1 MSWSN
6 QSPICLITKLVSVA
20 PLQFI
25 THVLVSDK
33 YWNQNLKR
41 KKKKFDIWN
50 RIRLQFW
57 NLIRFS
63 LNFGFTYIQC
73 IVFLSN
79 ILLSIFFFMF
89 MFMCI
94 FILNS
99 IKKQLLDRFYIF
111 LSISIL
117 FAIVLCVK
125 LLMTSL
131 SYKAIALGACI
142 VLTLNLL
149 IRLHIVG
156 EKSRIPPK

>member
-6 QSPICLITKLVSVA
+6 QCLICLITKLISVA
-20 PLQFI
+20 LLQFI

-33 YWNQNLKR
+33 YSN
-41 KKKKFDIWN
+41 KKNKKIDIWN

-63 LNFGFTYIQC
+63 LNFGFIYIQC

-79 ILLSIFFFMF
+79 ILLSIFFYIMF
-89 MFMCI
+89 MFM

-99 IKKQLLDRFYIF
+99 IKKLLDRFSIF
-111 LSISIL
+111 LSVSIL

-125 LLMTSL
+125 LL
-131 SYKAIALGACI
+131 
-142 VLTLNLL
+142 
-149 IRLHIVG
+149 RLQY
-156 EKSRIPPK
+156 

>member
-6 QSPICLITKLVSVA
+6 QCLICLITKLISVA
-20 PLQFI
+20 LLQFI

-33 YWNQNLKR
+33 YSN
-41 KKKKFDIWN
+41 KKNKKIDIWN

-63 LNFGFTYIQC
+63 LNFGFIYIQC

-79 ILLSIFFFMF
+79 ILLSIFFYIMF
-89 MFMCI
+89 MFM

-99 IKKQLLDRFYIF
+99 IKKLLDRFSTF
-111 LSISIL
+111 LSVSIL

-125 LLMTSL
+125 LL
-131 SYKAIALGACI
+131 
-142 VLTLNLL
+142 
-149 IRLHIVG
+149 RLQH
-156 EKSRIPPK
+156 

>member
-1 MSWSN
+1 
-6 QSPICLITKLVSVA
+6 
-20 PLQFI
+20 
-25 THVLVSDK
+25 
-33 YWNQNLKR
+33 
-41 KKKKFDIWN
+41 
-50 RIRLQFW
+50 
-57 NLIRFS
+57 
-63 LNFGFTYIQC
+63 
-73 IVFLSN
+73 
-79 ILLSIFFFMF
+79 MF